1 MTTTLPAEM
10 CRLVVHGPER
20 QIELA
25 VPAQVAIG
33 DILPVLLQHLG
44 DNLADAGLAHGG
56 WVLQRLG
63 EAPFDDDQTLRGLGL
78 TDGAT
83 VYLRPRAE
91 QLAAVHFDDLAD
103 GLATGVRD
111 RAGRWRP
118 EMSRWVAAG
127 TLALTLAAGL
137 LVLLHPG
144 PPLWLVVAASV
155 VALICLA
162 AGALMSRAYG
172 DGLFAAIVT
181 LAGAGYAGMAAAI
194 LPDVAGPATGLVAG
208 APELFSGAVVAVV
221 VALLGAAL
229 IGRAGPLFAVP
240 AVALGC
246 VAVGA
251 AARAFAG
258 APVTG
263 AAGITAGM
271 SMLVTLAVP
280 GSAFQL
286 AGLRMAVLP
295 TKPEHLQEDL
305 EPEPSEQLLPRATAA
320 DRYMTALYSGL
331 GLAVAA
337 ALLLIA
343 ADRGW
348 AAQWLV
354 VAIAAAQLL
363 AVRPMTSG
371 WHRLALAAPGLL
383 GLAAVLVVAL
393 TRVPAGARAAALVL
407 LAPIATTLLFLAAR
421 RLPGRRLLPGWG
433 RLGDV
438 CQVIATVAILPLLA
452 VVLDLFGLARSLGG

>member
-1 MTTTLPAEM
+1 MTTTLPTEM
-10 CRLVVHGPER
+10 CRLVVCGPER

-83 VYLRPRAE
+83 VHLRPRAE
-91 QLAAVHFDDLAD
+91 QIPPVHFDDLAD
-103 GLATGVRD
+103 GLATGVQD

-118 EMSRWVAAG
+118 EMSRWAAAG

-137 LVLLHPG
+137 WVLACPG
-144 PPLWLVVAASV
+144 PPLWRAVAASI
-155 VALICLA
+155 VALSCVA
-162 AGALMSRAYG
+162 AGGLMSRAYG

-181 LAGAGYAGMAAAI
+181 LAGAAYAGLAAAI
-194 LPDVAGPATGLVAG
+194 LPDATRPVTGVVAG
-208 APELFSGAVVAVV
+208 APELFSGAVVTVV

-229 IGRAGPLFAVP
+229 IGRAGPV
-240 AVALGC
+240 
-246 VAVGA
+246 
-251 AARAFAG
+251 FAG

-263 AAGITAGM
+263 AAGVTAGL
-271 SMLVTLAVP
+271 SMLLALAVP
-280 GSAFQL
+280 GAAFRL

-295 TKPEHLQEDL
+295 TKPEHLQEEI
-305 EPEPSEQLLPRATAA
+305 EPEPSEQLLPRAAAA
-320 DRYMTALYSGL
+320 DRYMTALYCGL
-331 GLAVAA
+331 GLAAA
-337 ALLLIA
+337 GALLLIA
-343 ADRGW
+343 HDRGW

-354 VAIAAAQLL
+354 VAVAAAQLL

-383 GLAAVLVVAL
+383 GLVAVLVVAL
-393 TRVPAGARAAALVL
+393 TGLTASARAAGLVL
-407 LAPIATTLLFLAAR
+407 LAPIATVLLFLAAR

-438 CQVIATVAILPLLA
+438 CQVIATVAILPLTA
-452 VVLDLFGLARSLGG
+452 VVLGLFGLARSLGG